1 MIRRT
6 GRIGVLALVGVLF
19 GSVMTALT
27 ATSSV
32 PGTRADHNL
41 ISIGANELKPTACSG
56 ITLTAVAN
64 VNGTAASE
72 LVLGTSGGDTMDG
85 AGGDDCIL
93 GGGGIDSITGS
104 SGTDVCIGGPGVDLF
119 FTCETQVQ

>member
-6 GRIGVLALVGVLF
+6 GRMGVLALVGVF
-19 GSVMTALT
+19 SGSLITALT

-32 PGTRADHNL
+32 PGTRAGHNL
-41 ISIGANELKPTACSG
+41 ISIGANDLKPSNCAG

-64 VNGTAASE
+64 GNGTAASE
-72 LVLGTSGGDTMDG
+72 LVLGSSAGDTMDG

-93 GGGGIDSITGS
+93 GGGGIDSITGN

-119 FTCETQVQ
+119 FTCETQIQ